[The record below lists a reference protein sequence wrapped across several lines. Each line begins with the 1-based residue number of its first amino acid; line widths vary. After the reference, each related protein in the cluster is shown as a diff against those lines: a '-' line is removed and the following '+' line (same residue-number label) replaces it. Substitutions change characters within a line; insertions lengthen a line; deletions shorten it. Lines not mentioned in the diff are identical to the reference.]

1 MHNLTRFSLFVIL
14 LISLPIQHSYSQTRV
29 PLQSTGSGSLDRT
42 GTLWSPYLEWSV
54 ENPTYSGNPFDL
66 VATVTFTHAAS
77 GATHTTEMF
86 YDGGDTW
93 KWRFTGTQL
102 GTWTFVSTSADPEL
116 DGLTGTV
123 TIDPNPDPAVYGFV
137 TEYESA
143 THTKWARPK
152 GNDGAIEAFVPQ
164 YVMYHPDPAVYHG
177 DAAFI
182 DSTFTLFFDGHGFNG
197 FHVPSVAGQWFDMD
211 ADEKVLGTYSDP
223 DPRTFEALELL
234 ITRVHAAGGVVHIWV
249 WGDKQRTWS
258 AADLP
263 GGANGEVDRR
273 LQRYIAARLGP
284 LPGWTM
290 GYGFDLFEWTDEAML
305 ESWYTYMQDHLG
317 WHHYLGGRASKNQ
330 LNQLYEGFDYSA
342 YEWHKPTYDDYIDHL
357 TTRPYKPAFSEDRF
371 RIRNQGREKDYDMEE
386 TRRGLW
392 HSTLA
397 GGVAN
402 IWGNLIEEDGGTS
415 DFSLPYPNPEWIQT
429 YATFWEGR
437 FLNDMEPCSE
447 LSDGYCLGDPA
458 RGSFVFYKE
467 STNVVQGDLTGVAGD
482 LRVVWVDTKAPYLE
496 LDGCVATAGPNTWE
510 LPYVSDWAIA
520 VGTFGAT
527 GAAKA
532 ASVADCS
539 QLPVELSAFEAVSDG
554 RDVVLTWMTA
564 SETNNAGFELQQ
576 RLVGETAF
584 QPVQF
589 VDGAGT
595 TTEPQ
600 TYEVRL
606 PDLPPG
612 TYRFR
617 LKQVDFDGSFAFSQ
631 EVELVHAV
639 ILESEDGTPNHFDLE
654 LPFPNPFQD
663 RTTLRLVVARPQGV
677 EVALFDVTGRRIRT
691 LLEQTVVPNT
701 EHDIL
706 IEADNLPAG
715 TYFVRVRGERF
726 LRTVPVVL
734 VR

>member
-1 MHNLTRFSLFVIL
+1 MPL
-14 LISLPIQHSYSQTRV
+14 L
-29 PLQSTGSGSLDRT
+29 
-42 GTLWSPYLEWSV
+42 
-54 ENPTYSGNPFDL
+54 
-66 VATVTFTHAAS
+66 A
-77 GATHTTEMF
+77 
-86 YDGGDTW
+86 
-93 KWRFTGTQL
+93 
-102 GTWTFVSTSADPEL
+102 
-116 DGLTGTV
+116 
-123 TIDPNPDPAVYGFV
+123 
-137 TEYESA
+137 
-143 THTKWARPK
+143 
-152 GNDGAIEAFVPQ
+152 
-164 YVMYHPDPAVYHG
+164 
-177 DAAFI
+177 
-182 DSTFTLFFDGHGFNG
+182 
-197 FHVPSVAGQWFDMD
+197 
-211 ADEKVLGTYSDP
+211 
-223 DPRTFEALELL
+223 
-234 ITRVHAAGGVVHIWV
+234 
-249 WGDKQRTWS
+249 
-258 AADLP
+258 
-263 GGANGEVDRR
+263 
-273 LQRYIAARLGP
+273 
-284 LPGWTM
+284 
-290 GYGFDLFEWTDEAML
+290 
-305 ESWYTYMQDHLG
+305 TYMQDHLG

-357 TTRPYKPAFSEDRF
+357 TTRPDKPAFSEDRF
-371 RIRNQGREKDYDMEE
+371 RLRNPGYDKDYNMEE

-392 HSTLA
+392 HSAIA

-402 IWGNLIEEDGGTS
+402 IWGNLDDGGVS
-415 DFSLPYPNPEWIQT
+415 GFSLPYPNPEWIQT

-458 RGSFVFYKE
+458 RASFVFYKE
-467 STNVVQGDLTGVAGD
+467 NTNVVQGDLTGVAGD

-576 RLVGETAF
+576 RLVGETAY

-606 PDLPPG
+606 ENLLPG

-639 ILESEDGTPNHFDLE
+639 ILESEEGIPGHFDLE
-654 LPFPNPFQD
+654 PPFPNPFQGQ
-663 RTTLRLVVARPQGV
+663 TTLRLAVPRVQRV
-677 EVALFDVTGRRIRT
+677 EVALFDVTGRRVRT
-691 LLEQTVVPNT
+691 ILEQTIVPNS
-701 EHDIL
+701 EHAIV
-706 IEADNLPAG
+706 IEGDNLPAG
-715 TYFVRVRGERF
+715 MYFVRVRGERF
-726 LRTVPVVL
+726 LRTEPVVL